1 MQLLGNK
8 WFKWWGVRGM
18 GIMAALLVAASLPA
32 AASLGGD
39 VTTVQADQ
47 AQMKASRRVTQAAAY
62 AVHEMQS
69 SGLLVREYVSPAG
82 KVFAVTWQ
90 TAGHPNMQQLLG
102 SYYDQFQHAAPPQV
116 GATRRARRAP
126 VAIHTPGLVVEIGG
140 VPRHIVG
147 RAYDPQQLPANVSLT
162 DIR

>member
-1 MQLLGNK
+1 M
-8 WFKWWGVRGM
+8 
-18 GIMAALLVAASLPA
+18 IAALVLAVALPA

-62 AVHEMQS
+62 TVHEMQS
-69 SGLLVREYVSPAG
+69 SGGSLVREYVSPAG

-90 TAGHPNMQQLLG
+90 TVGHPDMQQLLG
-102 SYYDQFQHAAPPQV
+102 SYYEQFQHAAPPQV

-126 VAIHTPGLVVEIGG
+126 VAIQTPGLVVEIGG

-147 RAYDPQQLPANVSLT
+147 RAYDPQMLPENVST
-162 DIR
+162 ADIR

>member
-1 MQLLGNK
+1 MKLRGNK
-8 WFKWWGVRGM
+8 GFWSWDVRAM
-18 GIMAALLVAASLPA
+18 GIMAALLVAASLPS

-39 VTTVQADQ
+39 VTSVQSDQ
-47 AQMKASRRVTQAAAY
+47 AHMKASRQVTQAAAY
-62 AVHEMQS
+62 AVHEMKS
-69 SGLLVREYVSPAG
+69 DGSVVREYVSPAG

-90 TAGHPNMQQLLG
+90 TVGHPDMQQLLG
-102 SYYDQFQHAAPPQV
+102 SYYQQLQQAAPPPA
-116 GATRRARRAP
+116 GTRRARRAP

-147 RAYDPQQLPANVSLT
+147 RAYVPQMLPANVPLT